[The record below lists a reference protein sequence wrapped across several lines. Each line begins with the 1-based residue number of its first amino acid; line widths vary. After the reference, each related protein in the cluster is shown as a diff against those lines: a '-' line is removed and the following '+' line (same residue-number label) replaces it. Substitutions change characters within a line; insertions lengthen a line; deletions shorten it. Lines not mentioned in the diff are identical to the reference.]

1 MVNTSLNIVVNINI
15 KEKDKTK
22 TKQGTDITYL
32 LPEYICQNECTMN
45 NDIML
50 F

>member
-1 MVNTSLNIVVNINI
+1 MVNTSLNIVVAINI

-32 LPEYICQNECTMN
+32 PPEYICQNECTMN
-45 NDIML
+45 NGIML